1 MKRIVISFFIIFVLA
16 ACSQEETIDAT
27 EDDTPSTSD
36 VEIPSTIFTSEKN
49 NEFIDEEEIK
59 QSIKM
64 YLDSSEDLYHASGP
78 FEEIIDAGEQLTKH
92 DLAAFNEINEL
103 IKENDENFSNY
114 ILNNTLPEGYQE
126 EAERISQ
133 YMTASNQYLYELN
146 DALNH
151 LIDDISEGNFSEIDF
166 ESLIDQSD
174 VVNGK
179 EQKKIEEFL
188 DEKNIHTNA
197 FGREE

>member
-49 NEFIDEEEIK
+49 NELIDEEEIK

-103 IKENDENFSNY
+103 IKENDENF
-114 ILNNTLPEGYQE
+114 
-126 EAERISQ
+126 
-133 YMTASNQYLYELN
+133 
-146 DALNH
+146 
-151 LIDDISEGNFSEIDF
+151 F
-166 ESLIDQSD
+166 
-174 VVNGK
+174 K
-179 EQKKIEEFL
+179 
-188 DEKNIHTNA
+188 
-197 FGREE
+197 

>member
-27 EDDTPSTSD
+27 EDDTPSTGD

-49 NEFIDEEEIK
+49 NDFIDEEEIK
-59 QSIKM
+59 QSIKT

-78 FEEIIDAGEQLTKH
+78 FEEIIDAGEQLTKR

>member
-1 MKRIVISFFIIFVLA
+1 
-16 ACSQEETIDAT
+16 
-27 EDDTPSTSD
+27 
-36 VEIPSTIFTSEKN
+36 
-49 NEFIDEEEIK
+49 
-59 QSIKM
+59 
-64 YLDSSEDLYHASGP
+64 
-78 FEEIIDAGEQLTKH
+78 
-92 DLAAFNEINEL
+92 
-103 IKENDENFSNY
+103 
-114 ILNNTLPEGYQE
+114 
-126 EAERISQ
+126 
-133 YMTASNQYLYELN
+133 MTASNQYLYELN
-146 DALNH
+146 DALNN